1 MRWKACL
8 KQKGARVVLEAQIEF
23 TLLEKK
29 ERMDTINQ
37 IIVEALRRSKKVGII
52 LHPKTE
58 DEMLVLPDC
67 DRKLCE
73 DIADALNSYFKR
85 EERRNADNK
94 RYRF

>member
-67 DRKLCE
+67 DKQLCE
-73 DIADALNSYFKR
+73 DIANALYSYFKR
-85 EERRNADNK
+85 EEKRNADNK

>member
-1 MRWKACL
+1 MSLKACP
-8 KQKGARVVLEAQIEF
+8 KRKGAKVALEAQTEF
-23 TLLEKK
+23 AYQKSK
-29 ERMDTINQ
+29 SMDTINQ

-67 DRKLCE
+67 DKQLCE
-73 DIADALNSYFKR
+73 DIAEALYSYFKR
-85 EERRNADNK
+85 EEKRNADNK

>member
-67 DRKLCE
+67 DKQLCE
-73 DIADALNSYFKR
+73 DIASALYSYFKR
-85 EERRNADNK
+85 EEKRNADNK
-94 RYRF
+94 RNRF

>member
-1 MRWKACL
+1 M
-8 KQKGARVVLEAQIEF
+8 VLEAQIEF

-67 DRKLCE
+67 DKQLCE
-73 DIADALNSYFKR
+73 DIADALYSYFKR
-85 EERRNADNK
+85 EEKRNADNK

>member
-8 KQKGARVVLEAQIEF
+8 KQKGARVVLEAQTEVA
-23 TLLEKK
+23 LLKK
-29 ERMDTINQ
+29 EGMGTINQ
-37 IIVEALRRSKKVGII
+37 IIVEALRRSKKIGII

>member
-1 MRWKACL
+1 MKACL

-37 IIVEALRRSKKVGII
+37 IIVEALRRSRKVGII

-67 DRKLCE
+67 DKQLCE
-73 DIADALNSYFKR
+73 DIADALYGYFKR
-85 EERRNADNK
+85 EEKRNADNK

>member
-29 ERMDTINQ
+29 EKMDTINR

-67 DRKLCE
+67 DKQLCE
-73 DIADALNSYFKR
+73 DIADALYSYFKR
-85 EERRNADNK
+85 EEKRNADNK